1 MNLSGRRLG
10 NQALIFKGLRFSYLE
25 VSSKSLKIS
34 SPPLAFLLPLG
45 VHGISASR
53 VSGGGVFPGNTDE
66 QHTQNGQKSVGGFG
80 AVKCSVHLYFVLLWE
95 ILNREKALLK
105 TPAASCQTVSP
116 CSPSYHLSTIA
127 SNFQ

>member
-80 AVKCSVHLYFVLLWE
+80 AVKCSVHLYFMLLWE
-95 ILNREKALLK
+95 IKQRESITENPSSLVPDGISLL
-105 TPAASCQTVSP
+105 PFLPPQHHSQ
-116 CSPSYHLSTIA
+116 
-127 SNFQ
+127 